1 MAAKKEC
8 KDMMEEDEEGIDHSL
23 YPPLNGNELFERWK
37 MNRSTLPGDFSRL
50 FDPTIEEQHRGDL
63 FEAEDEEAMEKYAW
77 AIPDERA
84 LTICAHFGKPAIE
97 SPASSSFPGLLSSQN
112 AFLVTKS

>member
-1 MAAKKEC
+1 MAARKQDTDK
-8 KDMMEEDEEGIDHSL
+8 MEEDGEETIDHRL

-37 MNRSTLPGDFSRL
+37 ANRSTLPEDFNRL
-50 FDPTIEEQHRGDL
+50 FDPNIEEQHRGDL

-84 LTICAHFGKPAIE
+84 LGICAHFGKI
-97 SPASSSFPGLLSSQN
+97 SFL
-112 AFLVTKS
+112 FMFFVDKV